1 MARRSFK
8 VLIFKFAPV
17 NTLPT
22 ESILMNHVARLDELV
37 LDDAENRAP
46 LQVKWAQVKF
56 SGPAFTRAQ
65 ALEVEPDQRLQS
77 HCRQQ

>member
-22 ESILMNHVARLDELV
+22 ESILMNHVARLDELI

-56 SGPAFTRAQ
+56 SGTAFTRAQ